1 MSSNELRHRANDLAR
16 ADTEAGLVGCLAAG
30 PGSFFLPRNRRVT
43 VNLALEMTDLAREA
57 RDLTAQTARFE
68 PTTLEL
74 QPEVHPL
81 FCSFAQQTL
90 HNSAAI
96 PDHS

>member
-1 MSSNELRHRANDLAR
+1 M
-16 ADTEAGLVGCLAAG
+16 LVGWLSGGRAREV
-30 PGSFFLPRNRRVT
+30 FLPRNRRVT
-43 VNLALEMTDLAREA
+43 ANLAAQTTDLAREA

-81 FCSFAQQTL
+81 FCRVLLNKLST
-90 HNSAAI
+90 I
-96 PDHS
+96 PLQFRMS

>member
-1 MSSNELRHRANDLAR
+1 MDLAR
-16 ADTEAGLVGCLAAG
+16 AYTEVGLVGCLAAG

-43 VNLALEMTDLAREA
+43 VNLAFEMTDLACEA